1 MGNAAT
7 PRSGL
12 IDEFL
17 QAMEDQASEP
27 MPVDRPVA
35 RQAQQRPDPVQVHP
49 ALTDFYIFCDL
60 VTVHGADVR
69 YSPNWNMYALALLC
83 VKDYDEKNLG
93 LSFTRF
99 LERHRD
105 IVDVWR
111 QAAALARSEKGD
123 PLRPGRPLTAL
134 PNDKEILLPCVIY
147 LPNRDRYIELSHGEE
162 HIRRWRLGCCTQQFV
177 TGRTGF

>member
-1 MGNAAT
+1 MGDAAT

-60 VTVHGADVR
+60 VTVQGADVR
-69 YSPNWNMYALALLC
+69 YSPNWNMFLNMGFKGTEDELA
-83 VKDYDEKNLG
+83 N
-93 LSFTRF
+93 
-99 LERHRD
+99 
-105 IVDVWR
+105 
-111 QAAALARSEKGD
+111 
-123 PLRPGRPLTAL
+123 
-134 PNDKEILLPCVIY
+134 ILHCQTKLI
-147 LPNRDRYIELSHGEE
+147 DHSDTDHA
-162 HIRRWRLGCCTQQFV
+162 
-177 TGRTGF
+177 GRTAEIIDTATAS